1 MARCK
6 MAACRL
12 CDDKILST
20 AVTFADGNLVIALPD
35 GTYARGCR
43 YCIVVAQAIP
53 AETTIGAPVYFTIGA
68 DTTLYPLMRCDCNQA
83 TACQIRARTQYV
95 VRVDTTAT
103 GGAFRAL
110 GKLPCAP
117 DNALD
122 SLPVAAA
129 AGGGN
134 P

>member
-1 MARCK
+1 MTRCK
-6 MAACRL
+6 TAACKI
-12 CDDKILST
+12 CDNKIIST
-20 AVTFADGNLVIALPD
+20 AVTFTNGNLVIALPD
-35 GTYARGCR
+35 GTYTRGCR
-43 YCIVVAQAIP
+43 YCIVVAQTIP
-53 AETTIGAPVYFTIGA
+53 TDATISAPVYLTIGA
-68 DTTLYPLMRCDCNQA
+68 DATLYPLMRCDCNQA
-83 TACQIRARTQYV
+83 TACQIRARTQYTV
-95 VRVDTTAT
+95 CVDTTAT

-117 DNALD
+117 NNALD